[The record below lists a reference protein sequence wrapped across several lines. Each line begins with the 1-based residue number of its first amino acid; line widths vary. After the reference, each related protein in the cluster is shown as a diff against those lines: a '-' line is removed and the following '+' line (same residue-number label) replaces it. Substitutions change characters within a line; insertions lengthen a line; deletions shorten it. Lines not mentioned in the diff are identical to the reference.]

1 MTDFRFSDDGMG
13 FIFQDVLASL
23 STYTIGNS
31 GSICFRNQA
40 EKDAFMK
47 AVIEGISELS
57 ELTSHLDSCRCDGC
71 LLAERMLLDEE
82 QAVESGDANTPWSDY
97 ETEPKMDERNTEAWL
112 EF

>member
-47 AVIEGISELS
+47 AVEQ
-57 ELTSHLDSCRCDGC
+57 
-71 LLAERMLLDEE
+71 EE
-82 QAVESGDANTPWSDY
+82 AVRSGDMDVY
-97 ETEPKMDERNTEAWL
+97 ETEPKMEERNTEAWL